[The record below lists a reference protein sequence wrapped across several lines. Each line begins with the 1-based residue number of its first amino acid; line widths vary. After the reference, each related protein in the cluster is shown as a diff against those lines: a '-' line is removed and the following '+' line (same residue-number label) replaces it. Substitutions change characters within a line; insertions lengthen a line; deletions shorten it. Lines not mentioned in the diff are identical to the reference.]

1 MEGKSFRIKPKHH
14 ERNPQ
19 INSVFIVSLAVGCN
33 VTYYP
38 DKSMFTLWIFPG
50 AMKKHLKA
58 QQAAEESQEASQCS
72 AEPFHEEEWK
82 FIQFWNMTEVQL
94 LFMICVYL

>member
-1 MEGKSFRIKPKHH
+1 MY
-14 ERNPQ
+14 ERNPK

-38 DKSMFTLWIFPG
+38 NKSMFTIWIFPG
-50 AMKKHLKA
+50 AMKKYLTAHKA
-58 QQAAEESQEASQCS
+58 PEEPVSQEASQSS
-72 AEPFHEEEWK
+72 AEPFHEEECK

-94 LFMICVYL
+94 LFMICFYL